1 MKYTYRI
8 GEDPEGVFATCV
20 ELPVSVVAATE
31 AEAVAMLHRAI
42 CDHLTHVEAVAPPT
56 FVSVPSVEL
65 APAGKEPP
73 EPQGPGDSPAA
84 E

>member
-20 ELPVSVVAATE
+20 ELPVSVVAPTE
-31 AEAVAMLHRAI
+31 EEAVATLYRAI
-42 CDHLTHVEAVAPPT
+42 CEHLTHVEAVAPPT
-56 FVSVPSVEL
+56 SVPVPSVQLVL
-65 APAGKEPP
+65 AGQEPP